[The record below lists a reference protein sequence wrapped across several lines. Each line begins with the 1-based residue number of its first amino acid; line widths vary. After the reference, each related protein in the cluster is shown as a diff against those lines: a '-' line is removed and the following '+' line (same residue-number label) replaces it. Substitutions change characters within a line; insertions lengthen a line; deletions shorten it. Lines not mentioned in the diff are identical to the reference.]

1 MLSLLLAALIIY
13 AIQKNNNIQIPFK
26 VYTSENFYFI
36 SLGDIIKIQCWCS
49 VDLARCLIYF
59 QDNWYQV
66 YVYTY
71 EMKRDLLKDTND
83 IL

>member
-36 SLGDIIKIQCWCS
+36 SLGDIIKIQC
-49 VDLARCLIYF
+49 
-59 QDNWYQV
+59 
-66 YVYTY
+66 
-71 EMKRDLLKDTND
+71 
-83 IL
+83 